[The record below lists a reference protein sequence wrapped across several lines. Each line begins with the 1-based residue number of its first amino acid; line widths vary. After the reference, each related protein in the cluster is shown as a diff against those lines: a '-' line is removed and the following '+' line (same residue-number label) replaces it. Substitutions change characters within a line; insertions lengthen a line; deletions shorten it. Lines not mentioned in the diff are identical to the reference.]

1 MDRRNSEL
9 KQEIQQR
16 RSTSGLGVGCAE
28 AQADG
33 VPCPDPARDCDHCER
48 AAAAVTGRVARGR
61 PAQRPSTRSR
71 GVN

>member
-16 RSTSGLGVGCAE
+16 RSTSGLGVACAD

-33 VPCPDPARDCDHCER
+33 VPCPDPARDCDRCER
-48 AAAAVTGRVARGR
+48 AVAAVTGRVARAT
-61 PAQRPSTRSR
+61 PARSTRSR
-71 GVN
+71 GAN